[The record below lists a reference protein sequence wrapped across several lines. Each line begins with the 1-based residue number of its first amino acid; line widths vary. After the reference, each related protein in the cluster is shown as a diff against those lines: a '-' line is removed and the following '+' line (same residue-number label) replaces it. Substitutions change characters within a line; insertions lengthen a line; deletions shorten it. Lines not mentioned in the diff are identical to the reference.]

1 MTNKAALISVSNRDG
16 LVNFAKSLSELGYK
30 ILSTKGTATFL
41 EENGVSAT
49 RIEEYIDQK
58 EILGGRVK
66 TLHPKIHAGI
76 LARREVESDLKEL
89 ESENIFQIDIVAVNL
104 YPFIE
109 RTKQGLSEKEMIES
123 VDIGGPTM
131 IRAAAKNFSD
141 VSALIDPSN
150 YDEFIS
156 KLKSDEANLEYRKK
170 LAIKVFA
177 KLADYNLQIAKY
189 FSEDKI
195 SGNVLEI
202 SQELRYGENPH
213 QSASVYLPLGE
224 DKPWKQLQGKELS
237 YNNFLDFD
245 AAAKALKTASRLSDK
260 PGALIVKHLNPCGG
274 AFADTLE
281 GAIKLAKEG
290 DPISHF
296 GGIIALN
303 KVVDQNSAL
312 NIAKDFT
319 EIVIAPKFSPE
330 AVEILSKKTNLRL
343 IELDLEKLPEKEI
356 RSLQGAVLEQ
366 TQDEILDRVTSE
378 MCKTKRGVT
387 DKELEDI
394 NFAWVLCAHV
404 KSNAIVIVKDNKLLA
419 SGGGQMSRIDA
430 TDVALMKANKH
441 GHNLEGSVAASDA
454 FFPFTD
460 CVEVLAEAGIKAI
473 VAPFGAKKDQEVIDM
488 ADKLNISL
496 LHASCRHFRH

>member
-16 LVNFAKSLSELGYK
+16 LVNFAKSLTDLGYT

-49 RIEEYIDQK
+49 RIEKYIDQK

-76 LARREVESDLKEL
+76 LARREVESDLAEL
-89 ESENIFQIDIVAVNL
+89 KSENIFQIDIVAVNL

-109 RTKQGLSEKEMIES
+109 KIKQDLSEKEMIES

-141 VSALIDPSN
+141 VSALIDPSD

-156 KLKSDEANLEYRKK
+156 KLKNDEANLEYRKQ

-189 FSEDKI
+189 FK
-195 SGNVLEI
+195 I

-224 DKPWKQLQGKELS
+224 GKPWKQLQGKELS

-245 AAAKALKTASRLSDK
+245 AASKALKTASRLSDK
-260 PGALIVKHLNPCGG
+260 PGAVIIKHLNPCGG

-281 GAIKLAKEG
+281 AAIKLAKEG

-303 KVVDQNSAL
+303 KIVDKDSAN
-312 NIAKDFT
+312 NIAKDFA

-330 AVEILSKKTNLRL
+330 SVEILSKKKNLRL
-343 IELDLEKLPEKEI
+343 IELDLEKLSEKEV

-366 TQDEILDRVTSE
+366 TSDEILDRVTSE
-378 MCKTKRGVT
+378 MCKTKRSVT
-387 DKELEDI
+387 EKELEDI

-404 KSNAIVIVKDNKLLA
+404 KSNAIVLVKDNKLLA

-441 GHNLEGSVAASDA
+441 KHNLEGSVAASDA

-460 CVEVLAEAGIKAI
+460 CVEVLAEAGVKAI
-473 VAPFGAKKDQEVIDM
+473 VAPFGAKKDQEVIDI
-488 ADKLNISL
+488 ADKLGISL
-496 LHASCRHFRH
+496 LHAQNRHFRH